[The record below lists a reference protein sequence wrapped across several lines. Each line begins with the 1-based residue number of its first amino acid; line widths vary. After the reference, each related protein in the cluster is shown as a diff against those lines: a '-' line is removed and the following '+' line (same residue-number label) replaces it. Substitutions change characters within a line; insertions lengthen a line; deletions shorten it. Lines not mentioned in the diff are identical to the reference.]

1 MTQSN
6 PPVQRLPINKTYKIY
21 LGGKFPRSE
30 SGRFYR
36 PAWEGTDAP
45 NFCLC
50 SRKDLRDAVVAA
62 RSAQAGWVG
71 LTAYNRAQI
80 LYRIAE
86 MMESRR
92 GQFIS
97 DLQHQGLAESAAE
110 NEFELAVDRWI
121 YYAGWCDK
129 FQQVFSSVNP
139 VASAH
144 FNFSTW
150 EPMGVVFLIA
160 PDSNP
165 LLGLTSLLAPIIAS
179 GNSVV
184 ALAPQAM
191 PLSAISLAEV
201 LATSDL
207 PGGVINILTGS
218 KKELVEPAAM
228 HMDINAIGYAGSDK
242 ALLKNI
248 QQWAISNIKRVS
260 QLDRDWNQ
268 ANAHDPYLIQN
279 FCEVKTTWHPIER
292 IGATGS
298 TY

>member
-1 MTQSN
+1 MAKSN
-6 PPVQRLPINKTYKIY
+6 HAIERLPINKTYKIY

-30 SGRFYR
+30 SGRYYL
-36 PAWEGTDAP
+36 PGWEGADPP

-50 SRKDLRDAVVAA
+50 SRKDLRDAVLAA
-62 RSAQAGWVG
+62 RSAQSGWVG

-80 LYRIAE
+80 LYRVAE

-92 GQFIS
+92 GQFVAE
-97 DLQHQGLAESAAE
+97 LRLQGLSESAAAE
-110 NEFELAVDRWI
+110 EFELAVDRWI

-144 FNFSTW
+144 FNFSVM

-160 PDSNP
+160 AESSP

-184 ALAPQAM
+184 ALASESK
-191 PLSAISLAEV
+191 PLSAITLAEV

-207 PGGVINILTGS
+207 PGGVVNVLTGC
-218 KKELVEPAAM
+218 KNELVEPAVA
-228 HMDINAIGYAGSDK
+228 HMDVNAVGYDGSDK
-242 ALLKNI
+242 ILLEKI
-248 QQWAISNIKRVS
+248 QQGAISNIKRVS
-260 QLDRDWNQ
+260 HFDRDWSQ
-268 ANAHDPYLIQN
+268 PESHDPYLIQS